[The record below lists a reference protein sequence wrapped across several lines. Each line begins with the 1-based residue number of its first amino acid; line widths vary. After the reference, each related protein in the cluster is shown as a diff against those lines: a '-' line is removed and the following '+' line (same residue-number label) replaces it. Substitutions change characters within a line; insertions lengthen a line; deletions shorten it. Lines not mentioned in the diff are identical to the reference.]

1 MVGGRRRGA
10 GRRPGMSSDAP
21 PGVAGRLHQTPRG
34 AAAAR
39 AAGRAD
45 PSRPAG
51 RLGQAGSPPA
61 GPAPMR
67 AAGSAAASSFS
78 LSSPAASLPAPPARP
93 PPGGLHSERPRTR
106 GPTRPRPLSL
116 RVSEEE
122 RRLRNRQPPPVPPP
136 PPPRLPLLAGAARAT
151 AAATTNGGAG
161 LQVTRPPLVTGR
173 ADSQSLMSG
182 CGRRARGEGVGCG
195 AAGLAGVAEA
205 DCLAAPPAQSG
216 GEELRAAFREKAS
229 VEVGE
234 AFVKAISVFGKQNVL
249 R

>member
-136 PPPRLPLLAGAARAT
+136 PPPPASPPRRGRARYRRCHDQWGRRPAGDAPAPRDWQSRQPIADVWLREAGT
-151 AAATTNGGAG
+151 WRRRWLRRGGAG
-161 LQVTRPPLVTGR
+161 GR
-173 ADSQSLMSG
+173 G
-182 CGRRARGEGVGCG
+182 
-195 AAGLAGVAEA
+195 
-205 DCLAAPPAQSG
+205 
-216 GEELRAAFREKAS
+216 
-229 VEVGE
+229 
-234 AFVKAISVFGKQNVL
+234 
-249 R
+249 